1 MDVTN
6 LDQSIYT
13 STLPWSGVDLLL
25 GTTTK
30 YLKVNNNSHCEWAR
44 LNDDFKT
51 LIINPDNMSSD
62 INIMI
67 QIGEKEYSITRE
79 QLKSLVDKI

>member
-6 LDQSIYT
+6 LEESIYT
-13 STLPWSGVDLLL
+13 SQLPWSGGDLLL
-25 GTTTK
+25 GTTTT
-30 YLKVNNNSHCEWAR
+30 YLKFENSNCEWAR

>member
-6 LDQSIYT
+6 LEESIYT
-13 STLPWSGVDLLL
+13 STLHIGGDLLV

-30 YLKVNNNSHCEWAR
+30 YLKFENSNCEWAR
-44 LNDDFKT
+44 LKDDFKT

-67 QIGEKEYSITRE
+67 QIGEKEYPITRE
-79 QLKSLVDKI
+79 QIKSLVDKI

>member
-6 LDQSIYT
+6 LEESIYT
-13 STLPWSGVDLLL
+13 SQLPWSGGDLLL
-25 GTTTK
+25 GTTK
-30 YLKVNNNSHCEWAR
+30 YLKFENSNCEWAR
-44 LNDDFKT
+44 LKDDFKT

-62 INIMI
+62 INIII
-67 QIGEKEYSITRE
+67 QIREKEYSITRE

>member
-6 LDQSIYT
+6 LEESIYERPL
-13 STLPWSGVDLLL
+13 SVSGDLLV
-25 GTTTK
+25 GTT

-44 LNDDFKT
+44 LKDDFKT

-62 INIMI
+62 INIII
-67 QIGEKEYSITRE
+67 QIREKEYSITRE
-79 QLKSLVDKI
+79 QIKSLVDKI

>member
-1 MDVTN
+1 VDVTN
-6 LDQSIYT
+6 LEESIYT
-13 STLPWSGVDLLL
+13 STLPWSDLLL

-30 YLKVNNNSHCEWAR
+30 YLKFENSNYCEWAR